1 MGNWIKSCPIMINID
16 IKHFI
21 SLFTFLLPLISSIL
35 PSLTISC
42 WHLPDLCLQPISL
55 SWTSASYRQV
65 TTSTQVVS
73 VWTQYH
79 PLHKGQPSPS
89 HLVAWARAHMSP
101 RSLITKPW
109 GCYLPIFA
117 QVHFSPASLPLLS
130 LLSLS
135 LVSLRKQHWN
145 SFPTFK
151 LVLYSLRRIQPLL

>member
-1 MGNWIKSCPIMINID
+1 MINID
-16 IKHFI
+16 IKHFPFHFPTTSDLI
-21 SLFTFLLPLISSIL
+21 HPAFTYHFM
-35 PSLTISC
+35 LTSARSR
-42 WHLPDLCLQPISL
+42 LQPISL

-79 PLHKGQPSPS
+79 SLHKGQSSPS
-89 HLVAWARAHMSP
+89 HLVAWARAYMSP